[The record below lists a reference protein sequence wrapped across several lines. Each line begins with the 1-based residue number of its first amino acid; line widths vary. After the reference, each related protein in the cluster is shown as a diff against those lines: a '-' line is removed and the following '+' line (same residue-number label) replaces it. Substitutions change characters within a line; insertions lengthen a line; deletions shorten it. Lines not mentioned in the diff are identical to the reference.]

1 MRHAVMLALGVLLLA
16 APGALRAQMGS
27 MPAGSS
33 RDLGQIQQ
41 QETPEKRATEAY
53 NKGARSKRKAEGAK
67 DAGERQKLYEKA
79 KADFAKS
86 LAIAESFDALLGL
99 GQVDLALGDAHAA
112 LSHCSRAAELKAAD
126 SAASACVREA
136 TAKAST
142 AGATGAGGGANPP
155 PAATAPP
162 PRP

>member
-1 MRHAVMLALGVLLLA
+1 MRQIVMLSLGALLLL

-41 QETPEKRATEAY
+41 QETPEKRASEAY

-67 DAGERQKLYEKA
+67 DAGEKQKLYQKA

-86 LAIAESFDALLGL
+86 LAIAESFDALLAL
-99 GQVDLALGDAHAA
+99 GQVDLALGDAQAA
-112 LSHCSRAAELKAAD
+112 LSHCSRAGQLKAGDQAVG
-126 SAASACVREA
+126 ACVQEA
-136 TAKAST
+136 TAKSS
-142 AGATGAGGGANPP
+142 AGGAGVSGGASPP

-162 PRP
+162 PRR